1 MDYHRLTSKA
11 VFRYLTWPIS
21 YSMKQT
27 KHLYILASTNA
38 WNQTHFLLLSPLAR
52 FREILQDFVRIPI
65 LLCEHA
71 AKAVFVRVASLA
83 MSSWNPASIFS
94 AASVSPSRWT
104 ARSVC
109 GMVRAVS
116 AMMNAF
122 RRRFLIVQGRDRL
135 LFAWLGRGGL
145 RPCNRSRGPR
155 RWAGRRSCWVDR

>member
-11 VFRYLTWPIS
+11 VFRYLTWLIS

-71 AKAVFVRVASLA
+71 AKAVF
-83 MSSWNPASIFS
+83 
-94 AASVSPSRWT
+94 
-104 ARSVC
+104 RS
-109 GMVRAVS
+109 
-116 AMMNAF
+116 
-122 RRRFLIVQGRDRL
+122 
-135 LFAWLGRGGL
+135 GGVFGDVVVESGEHL
-145 RPCNRSRGPR
+145 QRC
-155 RWAGRRSCWVDR
+155 